1 MIGAPVGIALVA
13 GVAIPSMIIGIPI
26 WVGRKI
32 HRKMIF
38 TKRYKRNVAV
48 ISGVTGAV
56 LVSPAVA
63 ALVVGQYLGQHFRRE
78 VISRDSI

>member
-1 MIGAPVGIALVA
+1 MICQLGTLIGAPVGIALVA

-38 TKRYKRNVAV
+38 SKRYKRNLAV

-56 LVSPAVA
+56 LVAPAVA
-63 ALVVGQYLGQHFRRE
+63 ALVVGK
-78 VISRDSI
+78 